1 MIKIIAADM
10 DGTLLNTKHTMS
22 ERTYRTILK
31 AQDAGYRFMI
41 ATGRDY
47 PGALGALGGY
57 PLTCDF
63 ITGSGAQIRNEKGE
77 LLFTITMDPDRFHEI
92 SDRAEKMGGAVRFC
106 AIGTDYVIADPDTLE
121 ARLIAESKVFLGT
134 GNEEEI
140 RKMDLFRQM
149 KKRVRCVNSIDE
161 ILQKEI
167 PIYKI
172 FITAPD
178 GDAAAEMRKEFGKDP
193 SLAAASSFYNNVE
206 LTDVRAQ
213 KGCAVRSY
221 IQSLGFTADEV
232 MVLGDSLN
240 DLSMFT
246 EGFGA
251 AVAMANADP
260 EIRKAAD
267 YITLSNYSD
276 GASYAME
283 LLMDGKLNQLK
294 KTL

>member
-193 SLAAASSFYNNVE
+193 SLAAASSF
-206 LTDVRAQ
+206 LQ
-213 KGCAVRSY
+213 
-221 IQSLGFTADEV
+221 
-232 MVLGDSLN
+232 
-240 DLSMFT
+240 
-246 EGFGA
+246 
-251 AVAMANADP
+251 
-260 EIRKAAD
+260 
-267 YITLSNYSD
+267 
-276 GASYAME
+276 
-283 LLMDGKLNQLK
+283 
-294 KTL
+294 